1 MPKHTFAIHPDGSI
15 EFTRNEAL
23 DGMFKGAGEMQRV
36 TEICKLPDQ
45 ALFYVQ
51 WKLGPYKHRPLG
63 FRQLD
68 EYPGVEDF
76 SCSIE
81 DDNFGTLYF
90 YSYAIAVQQEVA
102 MLDAMRKAGVSF
114 HEENT

>member
-1 MPKHTFAIHPDGSI
+1 MPTHIFAIHPDGSI

-23 DGMFKGAGEMQRV
+23 DTMFDGKGEMQRV

-45 ALFYVQ
+45 ALYYVQ
-51 WKLGPYKHRPLG
+51 WKLGPFKHRPLG
-63 FRQLD
+63 YHQFG

-76 SCSIE
+76 FCTIE
-81 DDNFGTLYF
+81 DDEFGTLYF
-90 YSYAIAVQQEVA
+90 ASYAIAVKQEVA

-114 HEENT
+114 HEENA